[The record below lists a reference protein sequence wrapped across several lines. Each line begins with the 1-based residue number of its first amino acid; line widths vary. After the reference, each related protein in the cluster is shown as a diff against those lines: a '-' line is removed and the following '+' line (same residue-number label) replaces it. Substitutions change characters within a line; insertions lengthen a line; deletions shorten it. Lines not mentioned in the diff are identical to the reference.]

1 MYWFQ
6 LPTLELVINTSLYIV
21 LVHYTVE
28 ATSIKHGVWN
38 QRILCQDV
46 LLVFPLFSRSNF
58 QGIVHLNA
66 KLMNSCLDLPFVKL
80 VLRIH
85 IKLDTNPTQATFL
98 WLSTNHCSNVPTY
111 RKKKKLL
118 KFDVIHF
125 GLTWWTTKMHQTF
138 YFCPGLNANVTKY
151 LPHRTFYPCFHFGSI
166 GYYWKK
172 NKDKYV
178 FFRT

>member
-58 QGIVHLNA
+58 QGIVQLNA
-66 KLMNSCLDLPFVKL
+66 KLMNSCLNLPFVKL

-111 RKKKKLL
+111 RKKKTIKVWRDTFWSDVMNYKNAPNILL
-118 KFDVIHF
+118 LSRAERKCNKI
-125 GLTWWTTKMHQTF
+125 LTTQN
-138 YFCPGLNANVTKY
+138 L
-151 LPHRTFYPCFHFGSI
+151 LPVLPLWFHWILS
-166 GYYWKK
+166 KK
-172 NKDKYV
+172 NEDKHV